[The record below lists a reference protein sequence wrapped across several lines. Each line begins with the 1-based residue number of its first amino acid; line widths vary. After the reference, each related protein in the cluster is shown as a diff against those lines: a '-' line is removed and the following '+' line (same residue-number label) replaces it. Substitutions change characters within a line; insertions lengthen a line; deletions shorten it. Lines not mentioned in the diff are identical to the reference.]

1 MGVTA
6 GGVSILEYLNADLV
20 DEFSIALA
28 LVLFGSGTGLFEG
41 VDASK
46 LRLEAV
52 SSEPSSWV
60 TCPAYTVHAVAAYPR
75 NGPEVWLV

>member
-6 GGVSILEYLNADLV
+6 GGVSILEYLNAGLV

-28 LVLFGSGTGLFEG
+28 LVLFGSETGLLEG
-41 VDASK
+41 VDSSK
-46 LRLEAV
+46 LTLEAV

-60 TCPAYTVHAVAAYPR
+60 TRPAYTVHPR
-75 NGPEVWLV
+75 